1 GTAFEEMARERVPQH
16 MRRDALAEAGAS
28 RGVPHDRPQRLPGET
43 TAPRIHE
50 HAAAVSRARVEG
62 PDVAEV
68 ATDPLRGLAAD
79 RNEAL
84 LASLS
89 VADDGPRVQGDCV
102 QGQPQTLGGAHAGG
116 VEQLEHGTIASAARL
131 GQVG

>member
-1 GTAFEEMARERVPQH
+1 GTAFEEMARGRGPQH
-16 MRRDALAEAGAS
+16 MRGDALAGGGAG

-89 VADDGPRVQGDCV
+89 GAHDVPRAQVDVV
-102 QGQPQTLGGAHAGG
+102 QGQPQTLG
-116 VEQLEHGTIASAARL
+116 
-131 GQVG
+131 